1 MRTFFFYLGLFF
13 SLFYSRRLSRLIRSI
28 VIIIRSGFRST
39 EFKKFGKTSTISNN
53 CYIDNAS
60 CISVGER
67 CMIQSGSF
75 ITAVARWKN
84 GQKFNPSIIIGDYV
98 NIGRYCHISAI
109 QQIVIKSGTR
119 LGSYITILDNSHGKT
134 DGMQKDISPY
144 DRELYSPG
152 GVIIEENVWIG
163 DKATILPNVHI
174 GKSAVIGA
182 NAVVTKDIPDYGI
195 AVGCPAKVVGYN
207 K

>member
-1 MRTFFFYLGLFF
+1 MRKLFFYLGVFLSF
-13 SLFYSRRLSRLIRSI
+13 FYSKRLFRLIG
-28 VIIIRSGFRST
+28 VADIIIKSGFRSKG
-39 EFKKFGKTSTISNN
+39 FKKFGITSIICND
-53 CYIDNAS
+53 CHIDGTS
-60 CISVGER
+60 FISVGER

-75 ITAVARWKN
+75 ITAVARWKT

-109 QQIVIKSGTR
+109 QRIVIKSGTR

-134 DGMQKDISPY
+134 DGIQKDISPY

-182 NAVVTKDIPDYGI
+182 NAVVTKDVPDYGI

-207 K
+207 R